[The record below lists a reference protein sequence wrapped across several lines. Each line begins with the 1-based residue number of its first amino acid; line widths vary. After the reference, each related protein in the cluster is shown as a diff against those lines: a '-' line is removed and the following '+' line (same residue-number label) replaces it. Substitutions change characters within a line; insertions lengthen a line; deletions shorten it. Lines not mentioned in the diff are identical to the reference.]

1 MLTDRQS
8 IFLCAIVVV
17 GFVVFGI
24 LNMLDHIYI
33 AIPIIVIFMII
44 IINLFVTK
52 RVPEV
57 EEEHD
62 VIKHEDK
69 LKT

>member
-8 IFLCAIVVV
+8 IFLCIIAIV

-52 RVPEV
+52 RAPEV
-57 EEEHD
+57 EDEDEQD
-62 VIKHEDK
+62 VTKQEGY
-69 LKT
+69 L

>member
-8 IFLCAIVVV
+8 IFLCIIVVV

-24 LNMLDHIYI
+24 LNMLDQIYI

-52 RVPEV
+52 RDPEV
-57 EEEHD
+57 EEEQD
-62 VIKHEDK
+62 IIKQEDN
-69 LKT
+69 L

>member
-8 IFLCAIVVV
+8 IFLCIIAIV

-52 RVPEV
+52 RDPEV
-57 EEEHD
+57 EEEQD
-62 VIKHEDK
+62 IIKQEDN
-69 LKT
+69 L